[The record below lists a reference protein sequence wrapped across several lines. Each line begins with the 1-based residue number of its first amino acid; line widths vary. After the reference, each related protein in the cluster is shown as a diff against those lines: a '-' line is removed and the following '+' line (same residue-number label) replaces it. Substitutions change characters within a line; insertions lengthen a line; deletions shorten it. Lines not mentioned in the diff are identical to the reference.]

1 MNKIAVILGPTGVGK
16 TKTSIL
22 LAKKL
27 DGEIISADS
36 MQIYKGLNIGTAKI
50 TEEEKSDI
58 VHHMID
64 IKNFDETY
72 NVWQFVNDA
81 RRLIDDIIARGKTP
95 IIVGGTNLYI
105 SALTQNYDF
114 GKTEM
119 PEDAYISK
127 NPLEF
132 HLFALNL
139 PREELYSRLNARVDE
154 MIEEGLEE
162 EVKALQEK
170 GLTAQMQAGRSIGYK
185 ELLECYSGACTRE
198 FAIDKIKQHNRNF
211 AKRQLTWLR
220 SMQNLTWLDA
230 HTLENNVETIYSAI
244 TNSPSN

>member
-50 TEEEKSDI
+50 TEEEKSGI

-105 SALTQNYDF
+105 SALT
-114 GKTEM
+114 
-119 PEDAYISK
+119 
-127 NPLEF
+127 
-132 HLFALNL
+132 
-139 PREELYSRLNARVDE
+139 
-154 MIEEGLEE
+154 
-162 EVKALQEK
+162 
-170 GLTAQMQAGRSIGYK
+170 
-185 ELLECYSGACTRE
+185 
-198 FAIDKIKQHNRNF
+198 
-211 AKRQLTWLR
+211 
-220 SMQNLTWLDA
+220 
-230 HTLENNVETIYSAI
+230 
-244 TNSPSN
+244 